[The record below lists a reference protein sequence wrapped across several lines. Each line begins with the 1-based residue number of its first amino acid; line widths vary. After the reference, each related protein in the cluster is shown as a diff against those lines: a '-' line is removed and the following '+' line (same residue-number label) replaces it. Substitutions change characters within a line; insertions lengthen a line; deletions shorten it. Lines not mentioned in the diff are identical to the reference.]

1 MIKTMI
7 TFLQRFFRKLC
18 RSFLR
23 RHIHAKQ
30 MVKMTKEY
38 EQLNKEKRLL
48 ERELEIKDNYL
59 KRAEKI
65 MKENP

>member
-1 MIKTMI
+1 
-7 TFLQRFFRKLC
+7 
-18 RSFLR
+18 
-23 RHIHAKQ
+23 
-30 MVKMTKEY
+30 MTKEY